1 MDMLTIILSSFQY
14 FNNEKYEADEYE
26 KVLKTYEDA
35 SLKTSTSLAL
45 LNFGQN
51 AIFSIS
57 LSAIMVL
64 ATKAIMAGMK

>member
-1 MDMLTIILSSFQY
+1 MQFKY
-14 FNNEKYEADEYE
+14 FNNENFEANRYDEALKKYE
-26 KVLKTYEDA
+26 VA

-51 AIFSIS
+51 AIFSVA

-64 ATKAIMAGMK
+64 AAREIVQGESDF